1 MTKQVQI
8 RRGTTAQ
15 HAVFTGALAEVT
27 YDTDKKTLI
36 THDGSTIG
44 GIELARKDF
53 ANIRKAEFPE
63 TLQVGF
69 NTDPEYQTGLTGN
82 LNVAGIA
89 TFAGIVTTGMSSTS
103 SMSSW
108 DVKIGYG
115 NTAFIVNGDQLI
127 TGISTVTTT
136 TGTTATFNNLNVT
149 GHGTTVFTLN
159 TYVTQLSGIG
169 NTIVTVASVEGV
181 EIGDFVSIGTYF
193 SNVVIT
199 GFGQSTVSTEFN
211 SDFFHTTISTDVSIG
226 STIISVAS
234 ISGVSI
240 GNSFSISGIGTNI
253 PIVGFTTVDLPI
265 VDVDLIFTTV
275 TAVASIGATIVAVGN
290 TGGVSIGSS
299 LSTVIEGLRDG
310 NIVNARIVGLT
321 TATRPNYNSEF
332 INTTTTSNIG
342 VGVTIIPISSTSGVS
357 IGNSVT
363 VGDFGGN
370 YIMEAPIVGV
380 NTDSL
385 LIPVGSASTILIT
398 TGASV
403 SISTIR
409 TDSDAVILE
418 SPIGIGLSIGKE
430 IVFSDPTFPTSPAF
444 LIGVGNT
451 FSVGLSSGTTVAVS
465 TVTNNSPAITVGY
478 SSVSE
483 YDIPFNEPV
492 VIRRIQNDGS
502 NINIEKGS
510 FKNLEVVGIATING
524 LTFPTIDGLDGQV
537 LATDGQ
543 GNIGFATGGGGS
555 GSRVIVKVSQA
566 TGSDANDGRTKPVQ
580 SIKRAAQIAS
590 FLGYFFNTGATIIV
604 ESGDY
609 IEDNPI
615 ILYDNVNIIADSLRN
630 VVVRP
635 LNAGIDFFKVRNGNY
650 ITGLTF
656 TDFINTDTK
665 VPQHTWNYTISFDEP
680 FNTSLN
686 RTGYAATNI
695 INIINATYD
704 GVTGITT
711 LTSAEPHELYPGNT
725 VRLAGLGWTC
735 GYDETGISSFRYNEA
750 AGIGTIT
757 LRSAP
762 DRTENGGSYIIGEKL
777 FLYNLPFACSSEY
790 AGVTTTIFPDGTA
803 PTKYSFNITGVN
815 TAAKTV
821 TIDVGVSTIA
831 HQYVGYQKLGISTFT
846 YTNTTGIS
854 TATTRE
860 VHGYQVND
868 KITLTGLAFT
878 CPGGSGIT
886 TTIFP
891 DGTITDYNVDGYT
904 FTITGVTTNS
914 FTFNAG
920 ISTIA
925 HTYDGFGAVGVSTFI
940 YTASTGVATCVVASN
955 HGLVAGDYVTL
966 TGLEFTCPGGS
977 GITTT
982 IFPDGTS
989 PYGYTFRVSATD
1001 NATTFTINAGISTIA
1016 HSYVSGGTANK
1027 VATVEK
1033 VPTIQKIQFYP
1044 DQHQSGVRDF
1054 GIVSAASTTIFTIR
1068 GQKTDIPHFYV
1079 AGVGGTG
1086 ILSKPQINKSPY
1098 IQNCSIL
1105 SSLGGNGI
1113 LVDGD
1118 KVISP
1123 NVPAVQLLAE
1133 NPPVGDIP
1141 EFGKSMVAA
1150 TFTMISFDG
1159 IGWRTI
1165 NDGYAQ
1171 VVSCFQIFC
1180 RYGSLSQSGGYLSIT
1195 NSATNFGAVALRA
1208 TGFSPNAFSFDRGRV
1223 AATGTSGGLQT
1234 LKVIGVGRTEQ
1245 DLYVLRFLDNNNVDR
1260 TSLFK
1265 PIVVEATVNPAV
1277 GVNTNSDV
1285 ISIPGHPFI
1294 DGDSIVYIGN
1304 EQAEPQ
1310 IVILGLVNGNTYY
1323 VQYIDSSSFKLFEDD
1338 SFRRPVDLRSAP
1350 TGINTFQKNNQE
1362 FIVEEIIN
1370 SHAQYQRLT
1379 LAGVGSTAIFNSGQ
1393 EIAQSVSGG
1402 TATGFA
1408 LTYHNSSRSLIVSVE
1423 EVGGS
1428 RYFFSTT
1435 GGNIVDHGASPIA
1448 VGVTQVAGI
1457 STLRTVEFKVDS
1469 TATGNVIQGIGNLP
1483 VTYKCNLH
1491 RPSIVNSSSHT
1502 WEFSGS
1508 GTDYNALPQN
1518 GGKGDSTSEQVSELG
1533 GRVYASGTN
1542 ELGDFKIG
1550 SQITAFNRTGNIVF
1564 NNKVSIGE
1572 LDSIR
1577 LSLSGGVAVEEFSTD
1592 TNLGEGELGG
1602 PLNKRVSTQLAVRS
1616 FMSNRLGTFIDKTV
1630 SQNAVPNAVV
1640 QLNSSGQ
1647 INGDLIPP
1655 KIVNFT
1661 RSNVSTGRTVLVNE
1675 IPAIDIRNGDTVVEP
1690 ELSYVLIQD
1699 IVGQYLILD
1708 DDARDY
1714 VFNNGD
1720 TVVSALAAS
1729 AIGVVTTPPVGVG
1742 IGTTIFSYVGYG
1754 ATGLVKGV
1762 LLRAPIQN
1770 GGSGYSTPGIYTCFL
1785 QSSTGIGTSAL
1796 AEVTVGGSGTV
1807 TNVRIKTGGRYYQSG
1822 NVLTAFDA
1830 DLGGRSGGGAF
1841 TVQVNDTET
1850 RLYLALT
1857 NNQKF
1862 AGSAS
1867 LADYIADGDAVGIS
1881 TTLDLDL
1888 AYNINPTTIETGGD
1902 VDFPN
1907 DRVVV
1912 GIGHSYQDG
1921 DAVKYT
1927 TNGGTNIT
1935 GLIENTTYYTKRV
1948 GVSSIELHSTYS
1960 LVSRQDLSGSGI
1972 GTHTFIRC
1980 GVSTAKDTIHFVN
1993 HGFIT
1998 GDPVRVTGNT
2008 PLGIN
2013 TDAFYY
2019 IGSVVQNGFT
2029 LHLTQSDSTSSASG
2043 VTFNPVGISQTG
2055 SGTITFTKQNV
2066 RYQNTVNTSSIDP
2079 NNWSLLASADI
2090 DAANIVS
2097 GTVSPSRLGSGSANS
2112 DTFLNGNSSYQ
2123 KVVTSVG
2130 IASTTPFGIT
2140 ASSSDFGV
2148 GFATH
2153 YGNVVLTA
2161 NRVASTLDL
2170 YSTTGVAKFKTST
2183 FGIDADGA
2191 VSIKN
2196 SSTGDIDASTLGT
2209 NNGAFYLNSANHT
2222 GTIPIARGGTGQTGL
2237 PGLGA
2242 ILIGNGSAY
2251 NLTTT
2256 PTFTGGVT
2264 FNSTVQIENATSG
2277 AGLELRG
2284 SSPTINFRDT
2294 DNRGAYIH
2302 VNSNIFYILRARI
2315 SDAGRG
2321 DWATAG
2327 SYWPLE
2333 INLENNNATF
2343 GGTVTMQSDRRSKKN
2358 IETITD
2364 ALERVLSMRGVFYE
2378 RILENETTESK
2389 RECGVIAQEI
2399 QEVLPEVVHEG
2410 SGEDPR
2416 LSVSYGNI
2424 VGILIE
2430 AIKEQQKQIEDL
2442 KTSIDELKSQL
2453 NK

>member
-15 HAVFTGALAEVT
+15 HSVFTGAIGEVT
-27 YDTDKKTLI
+27 YDTDKKTLLA
-36 THDGSTIG
+36 HDGSTVG

-69 NTDPEYQTGLTGN
+69 NTDPEYKTGLTGN

-89 TFAGIVTTGMSSTS
+89 TFSGITTDSSTN
-103 SMSSW
+103 MSSW
-108 DVKIGYG
+108 DVRIGYG
-115 NTAFIVNGDQLI
+115 NTDLIVNGNQLV
-127 TGISTVTTT
+127 TGVSTVVETR
-136 TGTTATFNNLNVT
+136 GTTATFNTLNVT
-149 GHGTTVFTLN
+149 GYGTTVFTLN

-169 NTIVTVASVEGV
+169 NTIVAVASIENVSV
-181 EIGDFVSIGTYF
+181 GDFVSIGTYF

-199 GFGQSTVSTEFN
+199 GFGQSTVDSEFD
-211 SDFFHTTISTDVSIG
+211 SEFFHTTISTDVSIG

-234 ISGVSI
+234 TAGVSI
-240 GNSFSISGIGTNI
+240 GNSLSISGIGTNI
-253 PIVGFTTVDLPI
+253 PIIGFTTVALPI
-265 VDVDLIFTTV
+265 VNVNIVATTV
-275 TAVASIGATIVAVGN
+275 EAIASIGATIVAVGD
-290 TGGVSIGSS
+290 TSGVSIGSS
-299 LSTVIEGLRDG
+299 LSTIVDGERDG
-310 NIVNARIVGLT
+310 GIVNSRIVGFT
-321 TATRPNYNSEF
+321 TATVPTYNSQF
-332 INTTTTSNIG
+332 LTTSITQTIG
-342 VGVTIIPISSTSGVS
+342 VGVTIIPFVPTEGIS
-357 IGNSVT
+357 IGNSIT
-363 VGDFGGN
+363 ISDLFSN
-370 YIMEAPIVGV
+370 YITNAEIVGV
-380 NTDSL
+380 NTDSV
-385 LIPVGSASTILIT
+385 LIPVGSASTITINF
-398 TGASV
+398 GASV
-403 SISTIR
+403 GVSTLR
-409 TDSDAVILE
+409 TDSAAVVLE
-418 SPIGIGLSIGKE
+418 SPIGIGLTIGQD
-430 IVFSDPTFPTSPAF
+430 ILFSDPTFPTTPAF

-465 TVTNNSPAITVGY
+465 TVTTNSPAITVGY

-483 YDIPFNEPV
+483 YDIPLNEPV
-492 VIRRIQNDGS
+492 TIQRIENDNS
-502 NINIEKGS
+502 KINVQQGS

-524 LTFPTIDGLDGQV
+524 LTFPTEDGLDGQILV
-537 LATDGQ
+537 TDGQ

-555 GSRVIVKVSQA
+555 GSQVLVRVSQA
-566 TGSDANDGRTKPVQ
+566 TGDDENDGRTKPVKT
-580 SIKRAAQIAS
+580 IKRAAQIAS
-590 FLGYFFNTGATIIV
+590 FLGYFFNTGATILV

-656 TDFINTDTK
+656 TDYIDQNTK
-665 VPQHTWNYTISFDEP
+665 IPQHTWNYTISFDEP

-686 RTGYAATNI
+686 RTGYAATNT
-695 INIINATYD
+695 INITNATYD
-704 GVTGITT
+704 GATGVTTI
-711 LTSAEPHELYPGNT
+711 TSADPHELYPGNT
-725 VRLAGLGWTC
+725 VRLTGLGWTC
-735 GYDETGISSFRYNEA
+735 GYDETGIASIRYNNVV
-750 AGIGTIT
+750 GISTLT

-762 DRTENGGSYIIGEKL
+762 NRTDNGGSYTIGEKL
-777 FLYNLPFACSSEY
+777 FLYNFPFACSEEH
-790 AGVTTTIFPDGTA
+790 AGVTTTIFPYDGLDDQGYGA
-803 PTKYSFNITGVN
+803 IYPIIGIN
-815 TAAKTV
+815 TAAKTI
-821 TIDVGVSTIA
+821 TIQGGISTIP
-831 HQYVGYQKLGISTFT
+831 HIYVGWQKLGISTFE
-846 YTNTTGIS
+846 YDNTTGIS
-854 TATTRE
+854 TAVTRE
-860 VHGYQVND
+860 DHGYQVND
-868 KITLTGLAFT
+868 KVTLRDLPFSCAVEHAGV
-878 CPGGSGIT
+878 T
-886 TTIFP
+886 TTLFP
-891 DGTITDYNVDGYT
+891 DGTINSFNVDGYT

-925 HTYDGFGAVGVSTFI
+925 HVYEGHGEVGVSTFI
-940 YTASTGVATCVVASN
+940 YTESTGVATCVVSSA
-955 HGLVAGDYVTL
+955 HGLTTGDYVTL
-966 TGLEFTCPGGS
+966 DGLEFSCDGAYA

-989 PYGYTFRVSATD
+989 PYGYTFRVENVD
-1001 NATTFTINAGISTIA
+1001 NTTTFTINAGISTIA
-1016 HSYVSGGTANK
+1016 HAYVSGGIAKK
-1027 VATVEK
+1027 VPVVEK

-1054 GIVSAASTTIFTIR
+1054 GIISAASTTTFSIR
-1068 GQKTDIPHFYV
+1068 GEKKPDIPHYYV
-1079 AGVGGTG
+1079 AGVGGTAV
-1086 ILSKPQINKSPY
+1086 LSKPQIFKSPY
-1098 IQNCSIL
+1098 IQNCTIL

-1195 NSATNFGAVALRA
+1195 NSATNFGSVALRA
-1208 TGFSPNAFSFDRGRV
+1208 TGFSPNAFGFDRGRV
-1223 AATGTSGGLQT
+1223 ATTGTSGGLQT

-1245 DLYVLRFLDNNNVDR
+1245 DLYVLRFLDNDDVDR
-1260 TSLFK
+1260 TSVFK
-1265 PIVVEATVNPAV
+1265 PIVQEATVNPSV
-1277 GVNTNSDV
+1277 GINTNTDT
-1285 ISIPGHPFI
+1285 ITIAGHPFV
-1294 DGDSIVYIGN
+1294 DGDSVVYIGN
-1304 EQAEPQ
+1304 EQAEPP
-1310 IVILGLVNGNTYY
+1310 IIITGLVNGNTYY
-1323 VQYIDSSSFKLFEDD
+1323 VQYIDASNFKLFEDD
-1338 SFRRPVDLRSAP
+1338 SFRRPTDLRSAP
-1350 TGINTFQKNNQE
+1350 VGINTFQKNNQE
-1362 FIVEEIIN
+1362 FIVEEIID

-1379 LAGVGSTAIFNSGQ
+1379 LASAGSTAIFNSGQ
-1393 EIAQSVSGG
+1393 EITQSVSGG
-1402 TATGFA
+1402 TATGYA
-1408 LTYHNSSRSLIVSVE
+1408 LTYHNSTRSLIVSVE

-1435 GGNIVDHGASPIA
+1435 GGNIVDHGPSPIA
-1448 VGVTQVAGI
+1448 VGVTEVAGI
-1457 STLRTVEFKVDS
+1457 STFRTIEFKVES
-1469 TATGNVIQGIGNLP
+1469 TTAGNVIQGIGNLP
-1483 VTYKCNLH
+1483 VAYKCNLH

-1518 GGKGDSTSEQVSELG
+1518 GGKGDPTSEQVSELG

-1655 KIVNFT
+1655 KVVNYT
-1661 RSNVSTGRTVLVNE
+1661 RTNVSTGRTVLVNE
-1675 IPAIDIRNGDTVVEP
+1675 IPAIDIRNGDTIVEP

-1699 IVGQYLILD
+1699 VVGQYLILD
-1708 DDARDY
+1708 NDTADY
-1714 VFNNGD
+1714 AFDNGD

-1729 AIGVVTTPPVGVG
+1729 AIGVVTTPPTGIG
-1742 IGTTIFSYVGYG
+1742 IGTTIFNYVGYG
-1754 ATGLVKGV
+1754 NSGLVKGV
-1762 LLRAPIQN
+1762 LLGAPIQN
-1770 GGSGYSTPGIYTCFL
+1770 GGSGYTSPGIYTCFL

-1807 TNVRIKTGGRYYQSG
+1807 TSVDIKTGGRYYQG
-1822 NVLTAFDA
+1822 GDVLTALDA
-1830 DLGGRSGGGAF
+1830 DLGGRSGGGSF
-1841 TVQVNDTET
+1841 TIQVNDVET
-1850 RLYLALT
+1850 RLYLRLT

-1862 AGSAS
+1862 AGSAA
-1867 LADYIADGDAVGIS
+1867 LPDYIADGNAVGIS

-1888 AYNINPTTIETGGD
+1888 VYDIDPTTIETGGD

-1912 GIGHSYQDG
+1912 GIGHTFQDG

-1935 GLIENTTYYTKRV
+1935 GLIENTTYYVKRV

-1972 GTHTFIRC
+1972 GTHSFVRC

-1993 HGFIT
+1993 HGYTT

-2019 IGSVVQNGFT
+2019 VGSIVQNGFT
-2029 LHLTQSDSTSSASG
+2029 LHATQSDSVASASG
-2043 VTFNPVGISQTG
+2043 VTFNPVSIAQTG

-2066 RYQNTVNTSSIDP
+2066 RYQDTVNTSSVDP
-2079 NNWSLLASADI
+2079 DNWSLLASADI

-2097 GTVSPSRLGSGSANS
+2097 GIVAPSRLGSGTANS

-2130 IASTTPFGIT
+2130 IASTQPFGVV
-2140 ASSSDFGV
+2140 ASSTDFGV

-2153 YGNVVLTA
+2153 YGAIQLTA

-2170 YSTTGVAKFKTST
+2170 YSTTGVAKFKSST
-2183 FGIDADGA
+2183 FEIGTDGA

-2196 SSTGDIDASTLGT
+2196 SATGDIDASTLGT
-2209 NNGAFYLNSANHT
+2209 FTGSHYLNSANHT
-2222 GTIPIARGGTGQTGL
+2222 GTIPISRGGTGQTGV
-2237 PGLGA
+2237 PAAGA
-2242 ILIGNGSAY
+2242 ILQGNGTAF

-2256 PTFTGGVT
+2256 PTFPSG
-2264 FNSTVQIENATSG
+2264 FKIG
-2277 AGLELRG
+2277 AGTFSTFGALNVQAGNGAAQQYRDIDFRG
-2284 SSPTINFRDT
+2284 SWS
-2294 DNRGAYIH
+2294 A
-2302 VNSNIFYILRARI
+2302 
-2315 SDAGRG
+2315 
-2321 DWATAG
+2321 
-2327 SYWPLE
+2327 
-2333 INLENNNATF
+2333 
-2343 GGTVTMQSDRRSKKN
+2343 
-2358 IETITD
+2358 
-2364 ALERVLSMRGVFYE
+2364 
-2378 RILENETTESK
+2378 
-2389 RECGVIAQEI
+2389 
-2399 QEVLPEVVHEG
+2399 
-2410 SGEDPR
+2410 GEDHA
-2416 LSVSYGNI
+2416 LTWNHGSNLTNI
-2424 VGILIE
+2424 VGQFSCQHTSPGSRFRWGRLYHSGDSSTITMELISQSTTVANLELAGSIIPKANNSYDLGTSALRWRTIYTQDLELSNGVGDFTIVEGEDDLFIYNNKKGKVYKFALIE
-2430 AIKEQQKQIEDL
+2430 VDPSEATPKMAD
-2442 KTSIDELKSQL
+2442 L
-2453 NK
+2453 NKKKEGN